1 MGRFYKKAIVTAL
14 LVSALS
20 TTAFAAPEDVYTN
33 IADSAVIMDGFIS
46 ISIINY
52 SFCGAR
58 RCIYKYC

>member
-20 TTAFAAPEDVYTN
+20 TTAF
-33 IADSAVIMDGFIS
+33 
-46 ISIINY
+46 
-52 SFCGAR
+52 CGAR

>member
-33 IADSAVIMDGFIS
+33 IADSAVIMDATDTSVFKPAAIKS
-46 ISIINY
+46 LTDY
-52 SFCGAR
+52 D
-58 RCIYKYC
+58 

>member
-33 IADSAVIMDGFIS
+33 GYVTTNS
-46 ISIINY
+46 
-52 SFCGAR
+52 
-58 RCIYKYC
+58 